1 MELFDSTL
9 GIAFIL
15 FFVVI
20 MLAIAILFLLTQQN
34 TLKAIQPQHRLISPG
49 EVWLQLIPLFN
60 LVWQFVV
67 VKRIAGSIANELSS
81 ENRFSFDQQGQDSAV
96 YLAGEKP
103 TYNVGL
109 AMCILGLCGIIPVLG
124 TFASFGAIICWIIY
138 WVQLSDYKKKIISK
152 NYMISPPSVP

>member
-1 MELFDSTL
+1 MELIDSTI

-15 FFVVI
+15 GFVVVI
-20 MLAIAILFLLTQQN
+20 LAIAILFLLTQQN
-34 TLKAIQPQHRLISPG
+34 TLKAIQPENRLMPPG

-60 LVWQFVV
+60 IVWQFIV

-81 ENRFSFDQQGQDSAV
+81 ENRFSFDQQGQDSPV

-124 TFASFGAIICWIIY
+124 TFASFGALICWIVY
-138 WVQLSDYKKKIISK
+138 WVQLSGYKKKILSK
-152 NYMISPPSVP
+152 NYMVSPPTAP